1 MANIPCPWTQK
12 GPIVIVLIL
21 FHEQFGIV
29 SRVVFEQNNHRQY
42 PDHEVSHSHLKL
54 LAKTKELRH
63 IDWQA
68 DKIFLNSDVFLSGYR
83 KLRIEKSTT
92 TLHATC
98 QNTAF
103 SKTYLL
109 ITSTIQR

>member
-1 MANIPCPWTQK
+1 MRGEGRGGFLLGRFYFSKWLTFPVLGHK
-12 GPIVIVLIL
+12 KVLVIVLIL

-68 DKIFLNSDVFLSGYR
+68 DKIFLNSDVFCLV
-83 KLRIEKSTT
+83 IE
-92 TLHATC
+92 
-98 QNTAF
+98 N
-103 SKTYLL
+103 
-109 ITSTIQR
+109 